1 MVDSRTTYS
10 VTVCKLALCVVLWN
24 VDDEV
29 ETVVGNHLH
38 YVVLGILVF
47 IGPHNGRHLNVLR
60 DIRFLDCVL
69 LNLPRCHAPP
79 ILARQE
85 GEFYNN
91 EPTLLYTNSPE
102 LPVKGFGGVG
112 IFNYCSM
119 HKYHLIR
126 TFFPF
131 MMQTPFTGLSI
142 LLPCKS

>member
-1 MVDSRTTYS
+1 
-10 VTVCKLALCVVLWN
+10 
-24 VDDEV
+24 
-29 ETVVGNHLH
+29 VVGNHLH
-38 YVVLGILVF
+38 HIVLGIGVF
-47 IGPHNGRHLNVLR
+47 VGPHNGRHLNVLR
-60 DIRFLDCVL
+60 YIRLLDCVL

-79 ILARQE
+79 LLARQE

-102 LPVKGFGGVG
+102 SFYRQFGGVG

-119 HKYHLIR
+119 HKYYLIR